1 MNIDAIGLNYHRK
14 CYKLDFERNQFFTI
28 CEALSL
34 HRLDTQAMRNFNV
47 QKAEIDSKLAVE
59 KKDINK
65 LLDKSK

>member
-1 MNIDAIGLNYHRK
+1 MI
-14 CYKLDFERNQFFTI
+14 
-28 CEALSL
+28 L

-65 LLDKSK
+65 LLDKSKKEVEGE